1 MKIVIKLLTISVDIS
16 VCLIWSV
23 CLQSAHLLCNIVLP
37 FEQFILLYSVSCYLH
52 FLLLL
57 TVCSKTMLFHDSEIL
72 SGPLYYQTL
81 KETLPVTVFLMW
93 VVLMFCD
100 PYEFI
105 TDFWISYLFITRNL
119 PYLNFEMYIE
129 NVYKKAIYFAI
140 TNLKYTHTYGT
151 VFPIY
156 L

>member
-1 MKIVIKLLTISVDIS
+1 MVIKLLTISVDIS

-23 CLQSAHLLCNIVLP
+23 CFKSAHLLCNIVLP

-81 KETLPVTVFLMW
+81 KETLLVKVFLLW

-100 PYEFI
+100 PYEVI

-119 PYLNFEMYIE
+119 PYLH
-129 NVYKKAIYFAI
+129 FAWTI
-140 TNLKYTHTYGT
+140 LFSKQNNLH
-151 VFPIY
+151 